1 MPQAFYI
8 LFGATFTFVTAA
20 AIGKLLFKRLGLRF
34 HRGEETLLAFMAGS
48 ACLSAIVFAL
58 TAAQLAQ
65 KGVFLAEGALAIAA
79 AVRQGLHKESGEPLP
94 ALPRFWKILFGVVFT
109 VFAVVYFTNAMAPE
123 RSPDGSTYHL
133 GLVARYMREHG
144 FHRITTNMYANL
156 SQGVEM
162 LYLFAY
168 AFGRHSAAALVHF
181 CFLVT
186 LPLAML
192 CYARRF
198 GFPAAGAAGALLFF
212 VSPVVGMDGTT
223 AYNDVAVA
231 AILFGVFHLLQ
242 IWDQERTG
250 GLLVPIGLLAG
261 FAYAAKYTA
270 VLAVPYALGFV
281 A

>member
-1 MPQAFYI
+1 M
-8 LFGATFTFVTAA
+8 
-20 AIGKLLFKRLGLRF
+20 
-34 HRGEETLLAFMAGS
+34 
-48 ACLSAIVFAL
+48 
-58 TAAQLAQ
+58 
-65 KGVFLAEGALAIAA
+65 
-79 AVRQGLHKESGEPLP
+79 
-94 ALPRFWKILFGVVFT
+94 
-109 VFAVVYFTNAMAPE
+109 VYFTNAMAPE

-231 AILFGVFHLLQ
+231 AILFGVFYLLQ

-270 VLAVPYALGFV
+270 LLAVPYALGFV
-281 A
+281 AWKLLRARQQVLKPLLVISACALLMITPWVAKNWIWLDNPFSPFFNTIFPNPYVHVSLEREWTRILAAIRRGSRAAGKSPWK